1 MKRFRKM
8 NFTKSEP
15 NFLPDASERGKKSP
29 REEATLLKATRAKLN
44 SNDYES
50 AKKGDNSYL

>member
-1 MKRFRKM
+1 MDFA
-8 NFTKSEP
+8 KSKP

-44 SNDYES
+44 ES
-50 AKKGDNSYL
+50 AIKGENSYL